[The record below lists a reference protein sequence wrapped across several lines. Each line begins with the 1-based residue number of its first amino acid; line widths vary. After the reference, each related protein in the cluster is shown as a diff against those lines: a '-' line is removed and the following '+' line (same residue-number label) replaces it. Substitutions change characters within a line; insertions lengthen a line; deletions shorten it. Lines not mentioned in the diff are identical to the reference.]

1 MVPTG
6 RVTHRAQ
13 QSDRSLPRCA
23 FTDRQPLLCRNRIA
37 LTARPRRSRLQQWQ
51 TGVLIFIVF
60 ITIWT
65 AAAAFSR
72 AYGETPTEADLLAGA
87 KIIDVGRDYAM

>member
-1 MVPTG
+1 
-6 RVTHRAQ
+6 
-13 QSDRSLPRCA
+13 
-23 FTDRQPLLCRNRIA
+23 
-37 LTARPRRSRLQQWQ
+37 
-51 TGVLIFIVF
+51 VLIFIVF